1 MPEEPKGADL
11 GINAFGVQANIKNV
25 KSLNTVLT
33 FVSFVFIALLSYMV
47 FMHSSEAKDN
57 AKEVAKELK
66 ESNKHVADTLRG
78 ISTEQNNAIRDLSRS
93 INMQNCLTVRIR
105 PDMTPQQRN
114 DEQEFCKRITR

>member
-1 MPEEPKGADL
+1 MAEPNGADL
-11 GINAFGVQANIKNV
+11 GIDVLGVKANVKNI
-25 KSLNTVLT
+25 KSLNTLLT
-33 FVSFVFIALLSYMV
+33 FGTFVFVALMSYMV

-78 ISTEQNNAIRDLSRS
+78 ISTEQNNAIRNLSKS

-114 DEQEFCKRITR
+114 DEQEFCKRITQ

>member
-1 MPEEPKGADL
+1 MPSEPNGADL
-11 GINAFGVQANIKNV
+11 GIDVLGVKANV
-25 KSLNTVLT
+25 KNIRSLNTLLT
-33 FVSFVFIALLSYMV
+33 FGTLVFVALMSYML

-78 ISTEQNNAIRDLSRS
+78 ISTEQNNAIRTLSKS

-114 DEQEFCKRITR
+114 DEQEFCKRITQ